1 MTEVILG
8 TQLGVTCKDGTTR
21 ADVTFKIMDGIVVY
35 ETPTGELL
43 KGDTEVLTIQSG
55 RISADMPELVCAIE
69 AYRKGGQL

>member
-8 TQLGVTCKDGTTR
+8 SKLGVTCKDGTTR
-21 ADVTFKIMDGIVVY
+21 ADVTFKIIDGVVVY

-43 KGDTEVLTIQSG
+43 KGNTEVLTIQSG
-55 RISADMPELVCAIE
+55 DLLADMMLLSYAIE